1 MNAQKTVSEIINSAS
16 NLGNNNFENLYQ
28 KLSIIRLQRGR
39 KTVLNENEATLL
51 SKINIGF
58 DEKKLERLKFL
69 DWKLEF
75 ESLTPIEEVES
86 LKLAEA
92 FENYSVERLKS
103 ISKLAFL
110 RQISIDELMQKL
122 GVNPQFHA

>member
-39 KTVLNENEATLL
+39 KTILNENETTLL

-122 GVNPQFHA
+122 GVNPQIHA